1 MKKIF
6 FILLLFISGN
16 LFAQLTDSTWQT
28 FTQND
33 IDICNSKFEF
43 AVSKNLQNKSI
54 NKIVIEIGKS
64 FLGLDYI
71 AHSIESKGKEEV
83 VINLSGFDCY
93 TYLES
98 VLALSKNIKSG
109 KTTFEDY
116 LSEIENIRYRKG
128 KLTNYT
134 SRLHYFSDW
143 IYDCDKRKIVENVT
157 QKIGGEIYP
166 NTINFMSSN
175 PNYYEQLKSKPEF
188 IEEMKLIEDVISNRK
203 YYYIPQNKIAKL
215 EKEIQSGDIIGITTD
230 IEGLDIAHTGIAI
243 KMKDGRIHL
252 MHSPSEG
259 KKSQI
264 TEKPLADYIKGNK
277 RQTGIMVARP
287 L

>member
-1 MKKIF
+1 MKKMF
-6 FILLLFISGN
+6 FILSLFITAN
-16 LFAQLTDSTWQT
+16 LFAQLIDSTWQPY
-28 FTQND
+28 TQND
-33 IDICNSKFEF
+33 IDICSSKFEF
-43 AVSKNLQNKSI
+43 AVSNNLQSKPI

-71 AHSIESKGKEEV
+71 AHSIEPKRNEEI

-98 VLALSKNIKSG
+98 VLALSRNIKSG
-109 KTTFEDY
+109 KTSFENY
-116 LSEIENIRYRKG
+116 LSEIENIRYRRG

-143 IYDCDKRKIVENVT
+143 IYDCDRRKIVENVT
-157 QKIGGEIYP
+157 QKIGGEKYI
-166 NTINFMSSN
+166 NEVNFMSSN
-175 PNYYEQLKSKPEF
+175 PNYYEQLKSNPKF
-188 IEEMKLIEDVISNRK
+188 IEEMKLIEDVISNRE

-230 IEGLDIAHTGIAI
+230 VAGLDIAHTGIAI

>member
-6 FILLLFISGN
+6 FIVLLFITSI
-16 LFAQLTDSTWQT
+16 LSAQLSDSTWRP

-33 IDICNSKFEF
+33 ENICNNKFQF
-43 AVSKNLQNKSI
+43 AVSNNLQDKPI
-54 NKIVIEIGKS
+54 NEIVIEIGKS

-71 AHSIESKGKEEV
+71 AHSIEPAGKEEV
-83 VINLSGFDCY
+83 VVNLSGFDCY
-93 TYLES
+93 TFLET
-98 VLALSKNIKSG
+98 VLALSRNIKSG

-116 LSEIENIRYRKG
+116 LSEIENIRYRRG

-143 IYDCDKRKIVENVT
+143 IYDCDRRKIVENVT
-157 QKIGGEIYP
+157 QKIGGEKY
-166 NTINFMSSN
+166 TKAINFMSSN
-175 PNYYEQLKSKPEF
+175 PNYYKQLKSNPEF
-188 IEEMKLIEDVISNRK
+188 IEEMKLIEDVISNRE

-215 EKEIQSGDIIGITTD
+215 EKGIQSGDIIGITTD

-243 KMKDGRIHL
+243 RMKDGRIYL